1 MTRASK
7 LPGRPTLRVIIASGV
22 TVCSVSRRMARASL
36 GSAWRSTCTGGTC
49 HSFTPMSRA
58 GHATVQDRRDSEK
71 VPKVQMSTHN
81 ASEPAGV
88 TPGTVPV
95 PPSFPLS
102 TASET
107 FNTPPLPSLSPR
119 QHHRAGGRA
128 SPAPRRRR
136 HCRLGERAGRPR
148 GHDCHHRRCWP
159 RRLAVPPCRCHHHC
173 CPRHLAAHAAGAGA
187 AGRDAGGAS
196 HPLPVATRAA
206 ATATAARPRAR
217 PRRPRCA

>member
-7 LPGRPTLRVIIASGV
+7 LPGRPTLRVFIASGV

-58 GHATVQDRRDSEK
+58 SHATVQDRRDSEN
-71 VPKVQMSTHN
+71 VPRVQMSTHN
-81 ASEPAGV
+81 ASTPAGV

-159 RRLAVPPCRCHHHC
+159 RRLAVPPCPTAKI
-173 CPRHLAAHAAGAGA
+173 PRFSAVFLSRPGAPSG
-187 AGRDAGGAS
+187 
-196 HPLPVATRAA
+196 VALDRWFDLTM
-206 ATATAARPRAR
+206 TFQG
-217 PRRPRCA
+217 RCADCSVCLMYSFLR